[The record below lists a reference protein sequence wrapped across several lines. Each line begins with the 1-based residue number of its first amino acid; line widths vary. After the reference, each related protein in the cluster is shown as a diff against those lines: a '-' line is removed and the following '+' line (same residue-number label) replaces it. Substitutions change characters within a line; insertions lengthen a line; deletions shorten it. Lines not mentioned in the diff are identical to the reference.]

1 MLKLSSPTSDA
12 SKQCI
17 PNLLPCRINRN
28 GPVDASQRYWAPE
41 TADDGKLGA
50 YFRGRKLKGKE
61 IRVPAGYQG
70 IVVKEAKEGK
80 DTEKDSDKQ
89 NIRDGEDFEEE
100 EEANMLQDLGSF
112 DEVVLWGH
120 ESIVES
126 EDPFVKGMEEWISFA
141 EAVSPANPAMH
152 NPGKIDRP

>member
-1 MLKLSSPTSDA
+1 M
-12 SKQCI
+12 
-17 PNLLPCRINRN
+17 
-28 GPVDASQRYWAPE
+28 
-41 TADDGKLGA
+41 
-50 YFRGRKLKGKE
+50 KGKE
-61 IRVPAGYQG
+61 IRVPAGYKG

-100 EEANMLQDLGSF
+100 EEEQANMLQDLGSF

-141 EAVSPANPAMH
+141 EAVSPAIPA
-152 NPGKIDRP
+152 ISR